1 MFLVRIDGV
10 GRMLTKQEYLSRHDF
25 YLIVWDFLL
34 IGSSFLLEKFFNYFS
49 MVQYCFLFFFSL
61 LFPFICTAL
70 FILNVKIKIWYHLK
84 FEDIGICIC
93 VYRYM
98 CYTCHVQIFFVFFI
112 QMLCRYLLI
121 SFFFYRNFYSSF
133 SHCYEFKLNKTGI

>member
-1 MFLVRIDGV
+1 MALVECYRNRNI
-10 GRMLTKQEYLSRHDF
+10 YLVTIFILLFEIFFWLVLLFYSRNF
-25 YLIVWDFLL
+25 SIIFQWFNIVF
-34 IGSSFLLEKFFNYFS
+34 
-49 MVQYCFLFFFSL
+49 FFFSL

-84 FEDIGICIC
+84 FEDIGM
-93 VYRYM
+93 YM

-112 QMLCRYLLI
+112 QTLCRYLLI

>member
-10 GRMLTKQEYLSRHDF
+10 GRMLSEQEYLSRHDF

-34 IGSSFLLEKFFNYFS
+34 IGSSFLLGEIFHLFFNGSILFS
-49 MVQYCFLFFFSL
+49 FFLSL

-84 FEDIGICIC
+84 FEDIGMH
-93 VYRYM
+93 VYM
-98 CYTCHVQIFFVFFI
+98 CHVQIFFVFFI
-112 QMLCRYLLI
+112 QTLCRYLLI